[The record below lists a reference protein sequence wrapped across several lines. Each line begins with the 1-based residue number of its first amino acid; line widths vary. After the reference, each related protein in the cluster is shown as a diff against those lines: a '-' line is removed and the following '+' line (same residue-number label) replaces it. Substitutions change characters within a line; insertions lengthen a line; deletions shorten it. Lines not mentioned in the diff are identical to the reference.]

1 MVWLPFYCMRRVAL
15 CIAIV
20 LAGCTHPDPVRDFRS
35 TEVILPDGRKIT
47 AEVETD
53 PADLARGMMY
63 RDSLAPNRGMLFIHD
78 RPGRYPY
85 WMHHCKIPLDIIW
98 MDRSKRIVEISA
110 DTPPCR
116 SETSSECS
124 TYGGHEEAAYVLEL
138 GGGVAAKHGLAK
150 GQQIQFF

>member
-1 MVWLPFYCMRRVAL
+1 MRRLAL
-15 CIAIV
+15 CLALA
-20 LAGCTHPDPVRDFRS
+20 LAGCTHSDPVRDFRS
-35 TEVILPDGRKIT
+35 TEVSLPDGGKIT

-63 RDSLAPNRGMLFIHD
+63 RDSLAPDRGMLFVHD
-78 RPGRYPY
+78 KPGRYPY
-85 WMHHCKIPLDIIW
+85 WMYHCKIPLDIIW
-98 MDRSKRIVEISA
+98 MDQNKRIVEISA
-110 DTPPCR
+110 NTPPCR